1 MTMSHHVLVKFPCKE
16 GKGEEFLSVLKEAL
30 VDTRAFEGVQLVDV
44 YVDADKP
51 DDIILL
57 EEFDARANQEA
68 YLGWRAETGMLD
80 LIGPFMAGA
89 PTFTHLEPRDI

>member
-1 MTMSHHVLVKFPCKE
+1 MSHHVVVKFPCKE

-68 YLGWRAETGMLD
+68 
-80 LIGPFMAGA
+80 
-89 PTFTHLEPRDI
+89 

>member
-1 MTMSHHVLVKFPCKE
+1 MSHHVVVKFPCKE
-16 GKGEEFLSVLKEAL
+16 GKGEEFLSVLKGAL

-68 YLGWRAETGMLD
+68 YLGWRMETGMLD

-89 PTFTHLEPRDI
+89 PTFTHLESRDI